1 MNPHVRA
8 SGILLELAGDLMAE
22 GGTPADVDAAARL
35 LVRAA
40 DEARKGASWAR
51 ANAPPPEPDPPF

>member
-1 MNPHVRA
+1 MNPHLRA
-8 SGILLELAGDLMAE
+8 ASILIEIADAMMAE

-35 LVRAA
+35 LARAA

-51 ANAPPPEPDPPF
+51 AHAPPVEPDPPF